1 MYILNIANAIK
12 KMTVNEIRDYIF
24 KIYYKR
30 IGFSK
35 ETSYYSV
42 KRQKNKD
49 LQLFVTKLTEKVPDP
64 RNAKEHYQPFLKI
77 QNQ

>member
-30 IGFSK
+30 IVFSK
-35 ETSYYSV
+35 ETSYYSM

-49 LQLFVTKLTEKVPDP
+49 LQLCVTKLTEKAPDP
-64 RNAKEHYQPFLKI
+64 RNAKEHYQPFLKTK
-77 QNQ
+77 NQ

>member
-1 MYILNIANAIK
+1 MLFFHLYQTIFSLN
-12 KMTVNEIRDYIF
+12 F
-24 KIYYKR
+24 
-30 IGFSK
+30 FSK

-49 LQLFVTKLTEKVPDP
+49 VQLFVTKLTEKVPDP
-64 RNAKEHYQPFLKI
+64 RNAKEHHQPFLKT